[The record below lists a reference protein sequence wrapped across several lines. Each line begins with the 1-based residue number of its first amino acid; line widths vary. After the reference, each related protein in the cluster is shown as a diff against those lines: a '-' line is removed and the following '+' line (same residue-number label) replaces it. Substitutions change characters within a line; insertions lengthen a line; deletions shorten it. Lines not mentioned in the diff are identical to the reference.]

1 MNIFLYPFLSVISSS
16 SLNFQNFHDI
26 LYNFSSSLNRKGIA
40 VKYYPV
46 CLDITNKRCIVV
58 GGGDVAERKVERLL
72 DFGAR
77 ITVIGKK
84 LTPRLEAMKREGR
97 INHIDADYNEAY
109 INDAFLMIG
118 ATDQDDVNAKI
129 SRDGREKGIL
139 VNIVDDPD
147 KCDFILPSLLQQG
160 DLLIAISTGGKSP
173 ALAKNLREELEK
185 LYGSEYQTLLKVMG
199 NLREKLVM
207 KGHSSDENK
216 RLFESV
222 VHSDI
227 LRHIKDKNWKQ
238 VKKIIHDVTGVDIE
252 IGD

>member
-1 MNIFLYPFLSVISSS
+1 
-16 SLNFQNFHDI
+16 
-26 LYNFSSSLNRKGIA
+26 
-40 VKYYPV
+40 
-46 CLDITNKRCIVV
+46 V

-72 DFGAR
+72 YFGAHVA
-77 ITVIGKK
+77 VIGKT
-84 LTPRLEAMKREGR
+84 LTDRLETMKKEGR
-97 INHIDADYNEAY
+97 INHINADYDEAY
-109 INDAFLMIG
+109 INGAFMVIG

-129 SRDGREKGIL
+129 SRNGREKGIL

-173 ALAKNLREELEK
+173 ALAKKLREDLEK
-185 LYGSEYQTLLKVMG
+185 IYGPEYQTLLKVMG

-227 LRHIKDKNWKQ
+227 LQHIKDKNLGQ
-238 VKKIIHDVTGVDIE
+238 VRKIIYDITGVDLE
-252 IGD
+252 VGD